1 MPKIKLPTKSPHID
15 MTPMVDLFSVVLTFL
30 MLTTTMRQPE
40 PAPVDTPSSTSEKP
54 RPDFNTMTLLLSKD
68 SKVYLNFDNYN
79 VLGQDTSVAFR
90 PKILIE
96 MGKRYNIEF
105 TDAEL
110 KEFKKMPSSMG
121 VPIAKM
127 KEFLDTR
134 DKKLKDALETGI
146 PIDSTDN
153 QLADWIF
160 CARSVNPNIQACIKG
175 DAKTGFE
182 VVKRVLDIMA
192 DKNVF
197 KFNLITSLEAVKINL
212 AEIQK

>member
-40 PAPVDTPSSTSEKP
+40 PAPVDTPSSISEKTT
-54 RPDFNTMTLLLSKD
+54 PDANWMTLLLSKD
-68 SKVYLNFDNYN
+68 DKVFLNFDN
-79 VLGQDTSVAFR
+79 GPDTLLAFR
-90 PKILIE
+90 PKILAE

-110 KEFKKMPSSMG
+110 KEFKKYPSSIG
-121 VPIAKM
+121 VPIMKM
-127 KEFLDTR
+127 KEFLDT
-134 DKKLKDALETGI
+134 KDNKVRTALQTGI

-160 CARSVNPNIQACIKG
+160 CTRTINPNVSAQIKG

-197 KFNLITSLEAVKINL
+197 KFNLITTLEAVKINL

>member
-40 PAPVDTPSSTSEKP
+40 PAPVDTPSSISEKP
-54 RPDFNTMTLLLSKD
+54 TPDFNTLTLLLSKD
-68 SKVYLNFDNYN
+68 DKVFINFDN
-79 VLGQDTSVAFR
+79 GPDTLLAFR
-90 PKILIE
+90 PKILAE

-105 TDAEL
+105 TQDEL
-110 KEFKKMPSSMG
+110 NAFKKFPSSIG
-121 VPIAKM
+121 VPILKM
-127 KEFLDTR
+127 KDFLDTK
-134 DKKLKDALETGI
+134 DLKTRAALQTGV

-153 QLADWIF
+153 QLSDWVF
-160 CARSVNPNIQACIKG
+160 CARTVNPNIQACIKG

-182 VVKRVLDIMA
+182 VVKKVLDIMA

-197 KFNLITSLEAVKINL
+197 KFNLITTLESVKINL

>member
-40 PAPVDTPSSTSEKP
+40 PAPVDTPSSISEKP
-54 RPDFNTMTLLLSKD
+54 TPDNNTMTLLLSKD
-68 SKVYLNFDNYN
+68 NKVFLNFDN
-79 VLGQDTSVAFR
+79 GPDTLLKFR
-90 PKILIE
+90 PKILAE

-105 TDAEL
+105 TPEEL
-110 KEFKKMPSSMG
+110 RTFEKYPSSIG
-121 VPIAKM
+121 LPIDKM
-127 KEFLDTR
+127 KEFLDT
-134 DKKLKDALETGI
+134 KDVKVRASLQSGGI
-146 PIDSTDN
+146 PIDSTNN
-153 QLADWIF
+153 QLADWVF
-160 CARSVNPNIQACIKG
+160 CTRSVNSNVQACIKG

-197 KFNLITSLEAVKINL
+197 KFNLITTLEAVRNTTEK
-212 AEIQK
+212 

>member
-30 MLTTTMRQPE
+30 MLTTTMRQQE
-40 PAPVDTPSSTSEKP
+40 PAPVDTPYSISEKP
-54 RPDFNTMTLLLSKD
+54 TPDFNTMTLLLSKD
-68 SKVYLNFDNYN
+68 DKVFMNFDN
-79 VLGQDTSVAFR
+79 GPDTLLKYR
-90 PKILIE
+90 PKILVE

-105 TDAEL
+105 TAVEQR
-110 KEFKKMPSSMG
+110 EFEKYPSSMG
-121 VPIAKM
+121 VPILKM
-127 KEFLDTR
+127 KEFLAS
-134 DKKLKDALETGI
+134 KDSKIRTTMQTGI

-160 CARSVNPNIQACIKG
+160 SVRTVNPNVQACIKG

-182 VVKRVLDIMA
+182 VVKKVLDIMA

-197 KFNLITSLEAVKINL
+197 KFNLITTLEAAKINL
-212 AEIQK
+212 ADIQK

>member
-40 PAPVDTPSSTSEKP
+40 PADVVTPYSVSEKP
-54 RPDFNTMTLLLSKD
+54 TPDFNRMTLLLSKD
-68 SKVYLNFDNYN
+68 DKVYLNFDN
-79 VLGQDTSVAFR
+79 GPDTLLKFR
-90 PKILIE
+90 PKILSE
-96 MGKRYNIEF
+96 MGKRYNITF
-105 TDAEL
+105 TDDEL
-110 KEFKKMPSSMG
+110 NQFERYPSSIG
-121 VPIAKM
+121 LPINKM
-127 KEFLDTR
+127 KDFLDTK
-134 DKKLKDALETGI
+134 DIKLRNAMETGI

-153 QLADWIF
+153 QLADWIY
-160 CARSVNPNIQACIKG
+160 CARVVNPAVQACIKG

-197 KFNLITSLEAVKINL
+197 KFNLITTLEAVKTNL
-212 AEIQK
+212 TETKK

>member
-40 PAPVDTPSSTSEKP
+40 PAPVDTPSSISEKP
-54 RPDFNTMTLLLSKD
+54 TPDFNTLTLLLSKD
-68 SKVYLNFDNYN
+68 NKVYLNFDN
-79 VLGQDTSVAFR
+79 GPDTMLKFR
-90 PKILIE
+90 PKILEE

-105 TDAEL
+105 TEPEL
-110 KEFKKMPSSMG
+110 REFGKYPSSIG
-121 VPIAKM
+121 LPIDQM
-127 KEFLDTR
+127 KSFLDTR
-134 DKKLKDALETGI
+134 DAKTRDALETGI
-146 PIDSTDN
+146 PIDSTNN

-160 CARSVNPNIQACIKG
+160 CARTVNPNIQACIKG

-197 KFNLITSLEAVKINL
+197 KFNLITTLEAAKINL